1 MIKHSP
7 SITAFSAAFIAAQS
21 EMAGAKKTSKNPH
34 FRSRYADLA
43 AVMEAALP
51 PLNKHGIGV
60 LQFPEFDK
68 DTGLVTVETRLLHK
82 SGEWMGG
89 SVSGVPKDPRNIQAI
104 GSTITYLKRYGLQS
118 LVGCPSED
126 DDGNSASAAPPAR
139 AVIRDPTP
147 RIRRVHTPP
156 PPPAL
161 LGPMSTDDM
170 KAAATKAGV
179 TLGQCTYFLVDRGRP
194 SPQDLTPAQQRE
206 FFDVWLRP
214 NVNQVKSH
222 VRADTGGRDD

>member
-1 MIKHSP
+1 
-7 SITAFSAAFIAAQS
+7 
-21 EMAGAKKTSKNPH
+21 
-34 FRSRYADLA
+34 
-43 AVMEAALP
+43 MEAALP

-139 AVIRDPTP
+139 V
-147 RIRRVHTPP
+147 RRVHTPP
-156 PPPAL
+156 PPPPPARVRAPSPEPTE
-161 LGPMSTDDM
+161 PMTTEEM
-170 KAAATKAGV
+170 KAAALKAGV

-206 FFDVWLRP
+206 FFVWLGP
-214 NVNQVKSH
+214 NVSRIKNH
-222 VRADTGGRDD
+222 IHEDTVG